1 MSLFEKLKRKS
12 ARDKPPKPPSGSNM
26 EFGATDNSLDARKPS
41 GSQPLPSEPRVVE
54 RYGICVVTEP
64 EGGSSCG
71 VDVVC
76 VHGLMGHPYDTWLSK
91 TDGFYWPAHVM
102 NEILNARVMTFGYDA
117 DPKSFLGQVSQNRL
131 GDHARTL
138 LQDLARE
145 RSLPAV
151 KHRPIL
157 FVAHSLGGL
166 VVKKALSD
174 AEYYS
179 DASKHLKA
187 VAADTRGVV
196 FLGTPHAGSGLATLP
211 EIASRFLRG
220 VNANQDLLRTL
231 KVNSEMLG
239 ETTIAFGQLL
249 ERRKES
255 QQPLYIQPFVEELPI
270 PSIGVVVPAASASMA
285 GYLSETIHADHMVS
299 RFLIMSYSALT
310 NSQAMTK
317 FSSRRDQNYK
327 KVISTMERWLRDM
340 EGVAFDMEG

>member
-1 MSLFEKLKRKS
+1 M
-12 ARDKPPKPPSGSNM
+12 
-26 EFGATDNSLDARKPS
+26 
-41 GSQPLPSEPRVVE
+41 VE
-54 RYGICVVTEP
+54 RYGISVVTEP
-64 EGGSSCG
+64 GEGAGD

-76 VHGLMGHPYDTWLSK
+76 VHGLMGHPYDTWSSK
-91 TDGFYWPAHVM
+91 TNQFYWPAHLT
-102 NEILNARVMTFGYDA
+102 NEIPTARVMTFGYDA
-117 DPKSFLGQVSQNRL
+117 DPKSFLGQVSHNRL

-145 RSLPAV
+145 RTKPAA
-151 KHRPIL
+151 KQRPIL

-174 AEYYS
+174 AEHYS

-187 VAADTRGVV
+187 VAADTRGVI

-211 EIASRFLRG
+211 EIASRFMRG

-249 ERRKES
+249 EKRKENN
-255 QQPLYIQPFVEELPI
+255 QPLYIQPFVEELPI
-270 PSIGVVVPAASASMA
+270 PSIGLVVPAASASMA

-299 RFLIMSYSALT
+299 KFLSMIRPALT
-310 NSQAMTK
+310 HSQAMTK

-327 KVISTMERWLRDM
+327 KVISTVERWLGEMERGPTNQSAPLDM
-340 EGVAFDMEG
+340 EG

>member
-1 MSLFEKLKRKS
+1 M
-12 ARDKPPKPPSGSNM
+12 
-26 EFGATDNSLDARKPS
+26 
-41 GSQPLPSEPRVVE
+41 VE
-54 RYGICVVTEP
+54 RYGISVVTEP
-64 EGGSSCG
+64 GEGACE

-76 VHGLMGHPYDTWLSK
+76 VHGLMGHPYDTWSSK
-91 TDGFYWPAHVM
+91 ANVFYWPAQLT
-102 NEILNARVMTFGYDA
+102 NEIPTARVMTFGYDA

-145 RSLPAV
+145 RTKPAV
-151 KHRPIL
+151 KDRPIL

-174 AEYYS
+174 AENYS

-187 VAADTRGVV
+187 VATSTKGVI
-196 FLGTPHAGSGLATLP
+196 FLGTPHAGSELATLP
-211 EIASRFLRG
+211 GTASRCLRG
-220 VNANQDLLRTL
+220 VNVNQDLLRTL
-231 KVNSEMLG
+231 TKNSETLG

-249 ERRKES
+249 ERRKERKRH
-255 QQPLYIQPFVEELPI
+255 LNIQPFLEELPI
-270 PSIGVVVPAASASMA
+270 PSIGLVVPAASASMA

-299 RFLIMSYSALT
+299 KFSSMMRSALT

-327 KVISTMERWLRDM
+327 KVISTVKRWLGEIEAVPPNQSAPLDM
-340 EGVAFDMEG
+340 EG